1 MSEDDRDEREAA
13 EILADPGHPIWKV
26 CLAMT
31 AILAAAWGVQSGQ
44 I

>member
-1 MSEDDRDEREAA
+1 MDDDDRDAA

-31 AILAAAWGVQSGQ
+31 AILAAAWGMQSGT

>member
-1 MSEDDRDEREAA
+1 MDEEDQDPAV
-13 EILADPGHPIWKV
+13 ILANPNHPIWKV

-31 AILAAAWGVQSGQ
+31 AILAAAWGMQSGT

>member
-1 MSEDDRDEREAA
+1 MDDDEKDPAA
-13 EILADPGHPIWKV
+13 ILANPNHPIWKV

-31 AILAAAWGVQSGQ
+31 AILAAAWGMQSGT